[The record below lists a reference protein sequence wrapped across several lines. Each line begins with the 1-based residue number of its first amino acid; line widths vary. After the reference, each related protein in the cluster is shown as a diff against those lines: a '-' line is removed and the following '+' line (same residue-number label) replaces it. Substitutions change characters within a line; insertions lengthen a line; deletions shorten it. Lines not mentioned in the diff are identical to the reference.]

1 MEVLVMAKIV
11 KELPEEQ
18 AIRTTAARLHNKL
31 PAPTREDQE

>member
-1 MEVLVMAKIV
+1 MAKIV

-31 PAPTREDQE
+31 LPSLTREDPE

>member
-1 MEVLVMAKIV
+1 MAKTV

-31 PAPTREDQE
+31 PSLTKEDRE